1 MKNHITIF
9 GAGNLTR
16 SILNGIYLSN
26 ASHNIDVIDIDKKKR
41 IGLKKYGV
49 SFRTTFTDSISKS
62 DFILAVGKPKE
73 YIKLY

>member
-26 ASHNIDVIDIDKKKR
+26 ASHNIDVIDIDKKKEL
-41 IGLKKYGV
+41 G
-49 SFRTTFTDSISKS
+49 
-62 DFILAVGKPKE
+62 
-73 YIKLY
+73 